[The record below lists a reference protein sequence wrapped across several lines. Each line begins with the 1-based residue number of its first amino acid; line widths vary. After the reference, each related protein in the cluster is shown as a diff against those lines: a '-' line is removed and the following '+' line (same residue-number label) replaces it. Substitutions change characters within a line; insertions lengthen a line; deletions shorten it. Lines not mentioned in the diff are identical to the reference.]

1 MSITRR
7 SALQGALLA
16 VGAFAA
22 GSRRVLATPAQAL
35 LVYDS
40 RLPQSR
46 ALRERHRGPALD
58 LRAEHANF
66 WRTLRSGAHPGQ
78 VVGLCGWSDLVQVR
92 SLLQEHGLRLREE
105 TRQGQLY
112 YWEMA

>member
-16 VGAFAA
+16 VAAFSV
-22 GSRRVLATPAQAL
+22 GSRRAQARPANAL

-46 ALRERHRGPALD
+46 ALLSRHLGPAVD
-58 LRAEHANF
+58 LRSEHANL
-66 WRTLRSGAHPGQ
+66 WRTLRSGAHRGP
-78 VVGLCGWSDLVQVR
+78 VVGLTRWSELVQAR
-92 SLLQEHGLRLREE
+92 SLLQERGLRLREE

>member
-7 SALQGALLA
+7 SVFQGALLA
-16 VGAFAA
+16 VAAFSVA
-22 GSRRVLATPAQAL
+22 SRRVLATPAHAM

-40 RLPQSR
+40 HLPQSR
-46 ALRERHRGPALD
+46 ALRSRHVGPAVD
-58 LRAEHANF
+58 LRAEHANL
-66 WRTLRSGAHPGQ
+66 WRTLRSGAHRGR

-92 SLLQEHGLRLREE
+92 TLLQERGLRLREE
-105 TRQGQLY
+105 TRQGLFY

>member
-16 VGAFAA
+16 VAGFSV
-22 GSRRVLATPAQAL
+22 GSRRALATPARTL

-46 ALRERHRGPALD
+46 ALRDRHLGPAVD
-58 LRAEHANF
+58 LRDEHANF
-66 WRTLRSGAHPGQ
+66 WRTLRSGAHAGR
-78 VVGLCGWSDLVQVR
+78 VIGLTRWSELVQAR
-92 SLLQEHGLRLREE
+92 SLLQERGLRLREE